1 MFLQSCVE
9 PVKVLRS
16 VSKQMR
22 AACMACLHF
31 IGKKNR
37 SKKKKKKTAN
47 STKILFI
54 LL

>member
-9 PVKVLRS
+9 PVKVLHS
-16 VSKQMR
+16 VSKQMQ

-37 SKKKKKKTAN
+37 SKKKKKEN
-47 STKILFI
+47 SKLY
-54 LL
+54 